1 MESKKYIEVSLS
13 QVGVN
18 EDSGILQEWL
28 VEEGQFISV
37 GTIICE
43 FETTKTVI
51 EIESENEGY
60 IIPVVAE
67 SVELKVGD
75 TIAIMV
81 SDKKY
86 IKNAKTKYSKSL
98 DTRKEKID
106 QNYKITRKNSKTRS
120 SPGIHRG

>member
-43 FETTKTVI
+43 FETTKTLI
-51 EIESENEGY
+51 EIEVENTANFQRNTKTCLLNY
-60 IIPVVAE
+60 FSIQFYLCSCSVKII
-67 SVELKVGD
+67 
-75 TIAIMV
+75 
-81 SDKKY
+81 
-86 IKNAKTKYSKSL
+86 SL
-98 DTRKEKID
+98 A
-106 QNYKITRKNSKTRS
+106 
-120 SPGIHRG
+120 

>member
-43 FETTKTVI
+43 FETTKTLI

-86 IKNAKTKYSKSL
+86 IKKKLMTDLN
-98 DTRKEKID
+98 
-106 QNYKITRKNSKTRS
+106 
-120 SPGIHRG
+120 